1 MKRFGLTLDSGA
13 LIAFERGDR
22 QVVALLAR
30 CLAHE
35 GSLVVPAGVVAQAW
49 RDGRRQARVAR
60 LLGAS
65 QVEVEPLDDER
76 ARQAGQLCGV
86 RGTTDVIDASV
97 VLCAKRRAHS
107 VLTSDPD
114 DPSRLDPALV
124 LIRV

>member
-1 MKRFGLTLDSGA
+1 MKRVGLTLDSGA

-35 GSLVVPAGVVAQAW
+35 GSLVVPAGVVAQVW

-114 DPSRLDPALV
+114 DLSRLDPALV